1 MGQLQ
6 EKVIRVLKK
15 RFHDVIDGLETVDST
30 DRVTGWVASSEF
42 DTLDDPQRQDLV
54 WKLLGQDLTPG
65 ELNKLGPIVTLTPAE
80 AEIDLRLDSL
90 DR

>member
-42 DTLDDPQRQDLV
+42 DTRDDPQRQDLV